1 MEENAGPAQPMRT
14 HTVLLL
20 LFVASGC
27 AALIYEIVWFHLL
40 RLVIGA
46 SALSLGILL
55 ASFMGG
61 MFLGSLLLARIVPR
75 TAEPLRVYGLIEI
88 GIGAFGIALPFLLPG
103 VRAIYFGLFG
113 HGLAGIALRGV
124 VAALILLPPTALMGA
139 TLPAVARRY
148 RGNRSG
154 PSALAEL
161 YGANTLGAVLGC
173 LWTGFYILPNWDILV
188 ATGIAAALN
197 LLIGITALRLARRPA
212 VEAAEPVEA
221 DAPAPVRDDARIVYG
236 VVALSGLTALGA
248 QVVWTRLL
256 ALIFGGTIYT
266 FAIILAVFLGGLGA
280 GSALAAWALRRGHDS
295 RRLLAA
301 SQLGLVP
308 AIVYAAF
315 MIATILPYTSTLRVV
330 PIRTLHTLHVI
341 RCMEVILPA
350 AVLWGMSFPLALA
363 AASAA
368 SSDQGRS
375 SGNVYAANT
384 FGAIVGS
391 LATSLL
397 LIPSWGTRTAE
408 QIFVVLAAISASLMY
423 ASIRRPLK
431 KNDQDGA
438 KQTAAPAEVPAEG
451 ATADKKT
458 AGQMKKRKRT
468 RLDVLAELPLPLA
481 IVGVLLVPALPA
493 KFQAIGRYIWTLND
507 RDKIPYV
514 AEGVA
519 STVAVRESSNH
530 RYYHVAGKVE
540 ASTDAL
546 DMRLQRLLGH
556 LSALAHP
563 HPESVLVVGLGAG
576 VTAGAFVVHPEV
588 KRIVICE
595 IEPAVLP
602 AASRYFSQQN
612 HNVLSDA
619 RVEVVSDDARHFLA
633 TTHEKFDIIT
643 SDPIHPWVRGNSVL
657 FSQEYY
663 AIVKDKLNQGGIATQ
678 WVPLYETSEK
688 AIQIQMRTFV
698 DAFPDGTVFNSQP
711 EAKGY
716 DVVLLGQVEPLR
728 IDIAAV
734 QHRIDDNQALRQSLA
749 EVKLTSALDIF
760 ASYGTRGRELGDW
773 LKETPVNRDFSLKL
787 EYISG
792 LAFNF
797 QLADEI
803 YASMIKGRTYPE
815 DIFFGPDEI
824 ITQLRG
830 RLAPKARPAA
840 K

>member
-1 MEENAGPAQPMRT
+1 MEENPGPAQPMRT

-46 SALSLGILL
+46 SAMSLGILL

-61 MFLGSLLLARIVPR
+61 MFLGSLLLARIVPS
-75 TAEPLRVYGLIEI
+75 TANPLRVYAIIEI
-88 GIGAFGIALPFLLPG
+88 GIGALGLLLPFLLPAA
-103 VRAIYFGLFG
+103 RAAYLGLFG
-113 HGLAGIALRGV
+113 HGVAGIALRAV
-124 VAALILLPPTALMGA
+124 VAAIILLPPTALMGA

-148 RGNRSG
+148 GSHHAG
-154 PSALAEL
+154 TSALAEL
-161 YGANTLGAVLGC
+161 YGANTLGAVVGS
-173 LWTGFYILPNWDILV
+173 LWTGFYILPNWDIMV
-188 ATGIAAALN
+188 ATGLAAAIN
-197 LLIGITALRLARRPA
+197 LAIGITALRLSRRPDDT
-212 VEAAEPVEA
+212 VREPAEIELRA
-221 DAPAPVRDDARIVYG
+221 KASNDERTVYE

-256 ALIFGGTIYT
+256 ALLFGGTIYT
-266 FAIILAVFLGGLGA
+266 FAIILAIFLGGLGI
-280 GSALAAWALRRGHDS
+280 GSALAALALRRGRDS

-301 SQLGLVP
+301 SQLGLVA

-315 MIATILPYTSTLRVV
+315 MVAKIVPYTNTLRVV
-330 PIRTLHTLHVI
+330 PIRTLHMLHVL
-341 RCMEVILPA
+341 RCLEVILPA

-363 AASAA
+363 AAGSTT
-368 SSDQGRS
+368 SDRGRS

-384 FGAIVGS
+384 MGAIVGS
-391 LATSLL
+391 LATSFV
-397 LIPSWGTRTAE
+397 LIPNWGTRVAQ
-408 QIFVVLAAISASLMY
+408 QIFVVLAAASAALMY
-423 ASIRRPLK
+423 TSIRRSSPVSGPEGSK
-431 KNDQDGA
+431 A
-438 KQTAAPAEVPAEG
+438 KP
-451 ATADKKT
+451 
-458 AGQMKKRKRT
+458 KRT
-468 RLDVLAELPLPLA
+468 RTDLLAELCLPA
-481 IVGVLLVPALPA
+481 AVVGVLLVPGLPA
-493 KFQAIGRYIWTLND
+493 QFQATGRYIWTVNE
-507 RDKIPYV
+507 RDKFPYV

-519 STVAVRESSNH
+519 STVAVRESSSY

-576 VTAGAFVVHPEV
+576 VTAGAFVVHPDV

-602 AASRYFSQQN
+602 AASRYFSREN
-612 HNVLSDA
+612 HGVLSDA
-619 RVEVVSDDARHFLA
+619 RVQVINDDARHFLA
-633 TTHEKFDIIT
+633 TTSEKFDIIT

-663 AIVKDKLNQGGIATQ
+663 AIVKDRLNRGGIATQ

-688 AIQIQMRTFV
+688 AIQIQMRTFI
-698 DAFPDGTVFNSQP
+698 DAFPDGIVFNSQP
-711 EAKGY
+711 DAKGY
-716 DVVLLGQVEPLR
+716 DVVLLGQVEPLH
-728 IDIAAV
+728 IDIGEV
-734 QHRIDDNQALRQSLA
+734 QKRIDDNEALRKSLA
-749 EVKLTSALDIF
+749 DVKLTSALDIF
-760 ASYGTRGRELGDW
+760 AAYGTRGRDLGAW

-792 LAFNF
+792 LAFND
-797 QLADEI
+797 QIADEI
-803 YASMIKGRTYPE
+803 YANMIKGRSYPD
-815 DIFFGPDEI
+815 DIFVATPEFT
-824 ITQLRG
+824 TQLRA
-830 RLAPKARPAA
+830 RLTSKSRPPA